1 MPIRHFLIIYFPLT
15 LIKEQ
20 KANSS
25 IPTPRTKYPKTPE
38 MSKLDTQ
45 GSLPTPGD
53 LPYPGISEAIA
64 AAIANLSREM
74 QEGFKQV
81 NDRFEEIER
90 TMNISY
96 VFPVVCP
103 KEALLT
109 AFCTAKPIQSLVSS
123 ILLLYVPTA
132 SSNLSLQ

>member
-1 MPIRHFLIIYFPLT
+1 
-15 LIKEQ
+15 
-20 KANSS
+20 
-25 IPTPRTKYPKTPE
+25 

-74 QEGFKQV
+74 QEGFKRV

-96 VFPVVCP
+96 VFPVVIYP

-109 AFCTAKPIQSLVSS
+109 AFCTAKPIRVVNTSAIRADSKLEPLVA
-123 ILLLYVPTA
+123 IATGEPIPNFPATPRELK
-132 SSNLSLQ
+132 NLSGMSLIKCFQGYSN